1 MRLYEK
7 NKLNETLKKKKNG
20 MFLSHIQV
28 NNIFQIFLKVVT

>member
-7 NKLNETLKKKKNG
+7 NKINETFKKKKNG

-28 NNIFQIFLKVVT
+28 KNIFQIFLKVVT